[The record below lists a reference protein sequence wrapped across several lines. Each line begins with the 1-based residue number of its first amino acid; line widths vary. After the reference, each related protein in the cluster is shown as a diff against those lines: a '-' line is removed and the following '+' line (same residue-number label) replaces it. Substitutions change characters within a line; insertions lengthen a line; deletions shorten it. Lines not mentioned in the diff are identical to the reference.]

1 MPVPYSYVD
10 FGTAGDLNST
20 QIGGTFAPTGLEY
33 VNTTD
38 IYVTVTQVGGAIT
51 ALTSPQFTVTTSP
64 ALQVVIKAA
73 SAGGVDLTATDE
85 VRIGRTTS
93 IDEAA
98 RVFSDG
104 SVLKASDLNT
114 QTNQL
119 LYSVQES
126 IDTGGGA
133 LPIETDNAYN
143 AGNRRIKNL
152 GTAINEGDAVSLGY
166 VTGLALY
173 NSGSE
178 PQSWSVLKS
187 GMTVSG
193 DNLTYILTTPTPATA
208 IDSMYLIEIDGVM
221 QVPTTDY
228 TVVYDGG
235 IYTLTL
241 IGTGITS
248 LPDET
253 KITIRNF
260 GVSQN
265 VLSQPYQA
273 GSVTGDAL
281 SIEKASGSHTG
292 NLIDVEDES
301 GNDLFRVE
309 DDGQVVLGNGATTA
323 VGTASLSTTKLELG
337 SVQNATGAQ
346 GSPDSHGALLYT
358 SGGNGLLE
366 LQGDEPASGDYAIR
380 VYDWKSSGE
389 NEVALT
395 VTYGGALTISGAAS
409 VGGALTVGGAFTLTG
424 DAAINGDV
432 TLEAE
437 HKLSVGASGTEV
449 VEEGLNDVQRIK
461 VEKHVDSNDGNAGIV
476 SADGDPGAIVFN
488 DAGEPSLRAGGD
500 GTSVAHGGAGSIYFT
515 KTNNSKGEGPHIKAT
530 VDGVKV
536 GGFKIPTLQ
545 GGVDGED
552 GGTKAGL
559 ILIDH
564 DTKPIADVL
573 DIEVLCKKQITDYI
587 AANAFVGSYLIHP
600 GTASVANGA
609 RELVQISG
617 SDHRFRPDGGISVN
631 GTEDFFA
638 ITKGIWMVDY
648 SCRVTNLSETDRAKP
663 VINAQHIINASPPSG
678 ATDGTGDG
686 TSTWNNI
693 GNDASDTIITLGAVN
708 DGSVPIGMLRIV
720 FTVGGREA
728 TDAAAS
734 LETTTG
740 GINNANYKFRIVH
753 SEEHANSAGYSI
765 SNQIMKLTRVE

>member
-1 MPVPYSYVD
+1 MPAPYSYVD

-20 QIGGTFAPTGLEY
+20 QIGGTFAPTGLQY

-51 ALTSPQFTVTTSP
+51 ALTSSQFTVTTDP
-64 ALQVVIKAA
+64 ALQVVIKTA

-133 LPIETDNAYN
+133 LPIETDNTYN

-152 GTAINEGDAVSLGY
+152 GTPINESDAVTLSY
-166 VTGLALY
+166 VTNLSLY
-173 NSGSE
+173 NGAEE
-178 PQSWSVLKS
+178 PQAWSVLRS
-187 GMTVSG
+187 GMTQSG
-193 DNLTYILTTPTPATA
+193 DNLTYVLTTPTPATA
-208 IDSMYLIEIDGVM
+208 VDSMYLIEIDGVM

-235 IYTLTL
+235 VYTLTL
-241 IGTGITS
+241 LGANNPV
-248 LPDET
+248 LPAAT

-260 GVSQN
+260 GVSRN

-273 GSVTGDAL
+273 GSATGDAL
-281 SIEKASGSHTG
+281 SIERASGSHTG

-337 SVQNATGAQ
+337 SVQNATGSQ
-346 GSPDSHGALLYT
+346 GTPDSHGALLYN
-358 SGGNGLLE
+358 SGDNGLLE
-366 LQGDEPASGDYAIR
+366 LQGDKPASGDYAIR
-380 VYDWKSSGE
+380 VYDWKSDGT
-389 NEVALT
+389 NTAVLT
-395 VTYGGALTISGAAS
+395 ATYGGALTISGAAT
-409 VGGALTVGGAFTLTG
+409 VGALTAVGAFTLTG

-461 VEKHVDSNDGNAGIV
+461 VEAFTDSNDGNAGIIC
-476 SADGDPGAIVFN
+476 ANNKAGAIIFN
-488 DAGEPSLRAGGD
+488 DNSQVSMRVGGD
-500 GTSVAHGGAGSIYFT
+500 GTGVAHGGAGSIYFT
-515 KTNNSKGEGPHIKAT
+515 NPDGGAKATGPGIKAT
-530 VDGVKV
+530 VSGIEVV
-536 GGFKIPTLQ
+536 GFKIPTAQ
-545 GGVDGED
+545 GGVDGVSNA
-552 GGTKAGL
+552 TTAAPLL
-559 ILIDH
+559 INNHSDRAWS
-564 DTKPIADVL
+564 DMQPN
-573 DIEVLCKKQITDYI
+573 EVPVYKQIDDKISATI
-587 AANAFVGSYLIHP
+587 AQIPVPGFGLWR
-600 GTASVANGA
+600 GTASGA
-609 RELVQISG
+609 LGSSMARAVDLASSNNKIEFDPISQWSYVGSTTDEIRIAAGTAGTKWLVEYDCNYSNEG
-617 SDHRFRPDGGISVN
+617 STQSSLSLTLEIIASTN
-631 GTEDFFA
+631 DFASSTTIETMTLTFGNDEAQAQFA
-638 ITKGIWMVDY
+638 SIKGIVD
-648 SCRVTNLSETDRAKP
+648 
-663 VINAQHIINASPPSG
+663 G
-678 ATDGTGDG
+678 
-686 TSTWNNI
+686 
-693 GNDASDTIITLGAVN
+693 ASDLTKIRVNHKKSSSVSGYNLAAVGEFN
-708 DGSVPIGMLRIV
+708 L
-720 FTVGGREA
+720 
-728 TDAAAS
+728 
-734 LETTTG
+734 
-740 GINNANYKFRIVH
+740 KF
-753 SEEHANSAGYSI
+753 
-765 SNQIMKLTRVE
+765 TRVQ

>member
-20 QIGGTFAPTGLEY
+20 QIGGTFAPTGLQY

-51 ALTSPQFTVTTSP
+51 ALTSSQFTVTTSP
-64 ALQVVIKAA
+64 ALQVVIKTAA
-73 SAGGVDLTATDE
+73 QGGVDLTATDE

-133 LPIETDNAYN
+133 LPIETDNTYN

-152 GTAINEGDAVSLGY
+152 GTPINESDAVTLSY
-166 VTGLALY
+166 VTNLSLY
-173 NSGSE
+173 NGAEE
-178 PQSWSVLKS
+178 PQAWSVLRS
-187 GMTVSG
+187 GMTQSG
-193 DNLTYILTTPTPATA
+193 DNLTFVLNTPTPATA
-208 IDSMYLIEIDGVM
+208 VDSMYLIEIDGVM

-241 IGTGITS
+241 LGANNPV
-248 LPDET
+248 LPAST

-260 GVSQN
+260 GVSRN
-265 VLSQPYQA
+265 VLSQPFQA
-273 GSVTGDAL
+273 GSATGDAL

-346 GSPDSHGALLYT
+346 GSPDSHGALLYN
-358 SGGNGLLE
+358 SGDNGLLE
-366 LQGDEPASGDYAIR
+366 LQGDKPASGDYAIR
-380 VYDWKSSGE
+380 VYDWKSDGT
-389 NEVALT
+389 NTAVLT
-395 VTYGGALTISGAAS
+395 ATYGGALTISGAAT
-409 VGGALTVGGAFTLTG
+409 VGALTAVGAFTLTG

-461 VEKHVDSNDGNAGIV
+461 VEPTTTSLDGNVGIV
-476 SADGDPGAIVFN
+476 STNSVPGAIVFN
-488 DAGEPSLRAGGD
+488 STGEPSMRIGGD
-500 GTSVAHGGAGSIYFT
+500 GTGVAHGGAGSIYFT
-515 KTNNSKGEGPHIKAT
+515 DSGGSRATGPSIKAARGGIE
-530 VDGVKV
+530 VI
-536 GGFKIPTLQ
+536 GFKIPAGQ
-545 GGVDGED
+545 GGEAGQTGTTPATLALGHKNSAWSDMEED
-552 GGTKAGL
+552 
-559 ILIDH
+559 
-564 DTKPIADVL
+564 
-573 DIEVLCKKQITDYI
+573 EVATTKQINARI
-587 AANAFVGSYLIHP
+587 IELRGGANRGFGLWQLSSS
-600 GTASVANGA
+600 SVAMTTGYVRANLNTP
-609 RELVQISG
+609 LVQDDPDNLWTYSG
-617 SDHRFRPDGGISVN
+617 STNDWIIITAGKWLVEYDGIYSDVN
-631 GTEDFFA
+631 STQSG
-638 ITKGIWMVDY
+638 V
-648 SCRVTNLSETDRAKP
+648 NLNLR
-663 VINAQHIINASPPSG
+663 IQYQ
-678 ATDGTGDG
+678 DGTGG
-686 TSTWNNI
+686 SP
-693 GNDASDTIITLGAVN
+693 TIAE
-708 DGSVPIGMLRIV
+708 SVTVPFGM
-720 FTVGGREA
+720 
-728 TDAAAS
+728 
-734 LETTTG
+734 TTG
-740 GINNANYKFRIVH
+740 GSLALTTVNVGIKAVIDPPSSGNRYIFIEHKKDETSSNKDITQLGLATIKFTRID
-753 SEEHANSAGYSI
+753 
-765 SNQIMKLTRVE
+765 